1 MTKYFVQGN
10 YTAEGVK
17 RLIKDG
23 GTGRRESASQLFAS
37 AGGSLECLY
46 FSSVGPSYYIIIDI
60 PDKESAMAIA
70 ATGVVNGTITIDQV
84 VELLTPAEMDEAVKK
99 TPMYHS
105 PG

>member
-1 MTKYFVQGN
+1 MTRYFVQGT

-23 GTGRRESASQLFAS
+23 GSGRQESASQLFAA

-46 FSSVGPSYYIIIDI
+46 FSSVGPSYYIIIDM

-70 ATGVVNGTITIDQV
+70 ATGVVNGTITVDQV
-84 VELLTPAEMDEAVKK
+84 VELLTPAEMDQAVKK
-99 TPMYHS
+99 TPLYHA
-105 PG
+105 PN